1 MWVGGMRRREFI
13 TLLGGAALGWPL
25 AARAQQVKI
34 WRIGM
39 LETIAPER
47 NAANLA
53 ALRQGLRELG
63 YVEGQNYVLEHRSAD
78 GRAERF
84 PSLAAELV
92 RARVDLIITRG
103 TPAVQAAKAATSTI
117 PIVMAAVG
125 EALVVVESLAHPGG
139 NVTGLSAFTT
149 ELAGKR
155 VELVKEVLPGTAR
168 IALFHNMSN
177 PVAPPQWEQTRM
189 AARQLGIEV
198 ELLDVRSR
206 DEVDRAIEAAAGK
219 RIDALLVGND
229 SVTQE
234 NRSLIADLAARN
246 HLPTVYGAREF
257 VEAGGL
263 MSYAASYAQLYFRA
277 ARLVDKIFKGAKAG
291 DLPVEQPT
299 KFELVINLKAATA
312 IGLTIPESFLV
323 RADEVIE

>member
-1 MWVGGMRRREFI
+1 VRRREFI
-13 TLLGGAALGWPL
+13 TLLGGAAVGWPL
-25 AARAQQVKI
+25 AARAQKLKV

-39 LETIAPER
+39 LETIAPEL
-47 NAANLA
+47 NAVNLA
-53 ALRQGLRELG
+53 ALRHGLRYLG
-63 YVEGQNYVLEHRSAD
+63 YVEGQTYVLEYRSAD
-78 GRAERF
+78 GQAERF
-84 PSLAAELV
+84 PSLAEELV
-92 RARVDLIITRG
+92 RARVDIIVTRG
-103 TPAVQAAKAATSTI
+103 TPAARAAKAATSTI

-125 EALVVVESLAHPGG
+125 EALGVVESLAHPGE
-139 NVTGLSAFTT
+139 NVTGMSAFTT

-155 VELVKEVLPGTAR
+155 VEFVKEVLPGAVR
-168 IALFHNMSN
+168 VALFHNMSN
-177 PVAPPQWEQTRM
+177 PVTAAQWEQTRI
-189 AARQLGIEV
+189 AARQFAIEA

-206 DEVDRAIEAAAGK
+206 DEVGRAIEAAIGK

-246 HLPTVYGAREF
+246 RLPTVYGAREF

-263 MSYAASYAQLYFRA
+263 MSYAVSYPLLYFRT

-291 DLPVEQPT
+291 DLPIEQPT
-299 KFELVINLKAATA
+299 KFELVINLKAAKA
-312 IGLTIPESFLV
+312 IGLTIPESFLT